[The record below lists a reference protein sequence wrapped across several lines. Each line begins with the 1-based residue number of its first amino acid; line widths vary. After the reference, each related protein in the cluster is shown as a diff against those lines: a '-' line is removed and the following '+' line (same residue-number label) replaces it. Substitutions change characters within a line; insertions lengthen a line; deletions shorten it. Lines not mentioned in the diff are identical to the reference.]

1 MTANPVQQQPAVA
14 DSRAWDERYAARDLV
29 WGAEPNRWVVRET
42 ADLQPGRALDLAAG
56 EGRNALWLASR
67 GWRVTAVDFSG
78 AALDRGRQ
86 LAAAQPAEV
95 ADRLTWVRA
104 DVRTHQ
110 PDPGA
115 FDLVVVAY
123 LHLPADQ
130 RRTALRHA
138 AQALA
143 PSGTLLVVGHDTTN
157 LTAGV
162 GGPQD
167 PRVLFTP
174 DDVLADLGPGQGAGL
189 EPVRAE
195 RVRRPVAQGPD
206 KGTADAI
213 DALVRLRRTT
223 HHPAAADTAPFAH

>member
-1 MTANPVQQQPAVA
+1 MSGNLPEQHQSPGA
-14 DSRAWDERYAARDLV
+14 DSSRAWDERYAARELV

-42 ADLQPGRALDLAAG
+42 TDLQPGRALDLAAG

-67 GWRVTAVDFSG
+67 GWQVTAVDFSG
-78 AALDRGRQ
+78 AALDRGRR
-86 LAAAQPAEV
+86 LAAAQPTEA

-104 DVRTHQ
+104 DVRTYQ
-110 PDPGA
+110 PAAGA

-123 LHLPADQ
+123 LHLPATQ

-143 PSGTLLVVGHDTTN
+143 PGGVLLVVGHDTTN
-157 LTAGV
+157 LTDGA

-167 PRVLFTP
+167 PRILFTP
-174 DDVLADLGPGQGAGL
+174 DDVLADLAGIGL

-195 RVRRPVAQGPD
+195 RVRRPVAQGSD
-206 KGTADAI
+206 GRSAHAV

-223 HHPAAADTAPFAH
+223 CIPAA